1 MYEDNEW
8 YEVIKQ
14 KDNLFV
20 IRERLDKIDP
30 RFHTKYVNMYL
41 INGLKKA
48 LLIDTGCGIY
58 PLKPLINHL
67 VDKRELVVINTH
79 SHFDHRGSNNEFT
92 KVYIHENEEKS
103 LRKPI
108 DISFL
113 KDSQKK
119 VVKEYEMKSFLLPPS
134 PEVESLKEGDEF
146 DLGTIIVRI
155 YHTPGHSEGSI
166 SIATDRG
173 ELFTGDTAHY
183 GAMFLPKRTKLPI
196 LLESLSKLNILVKS
210 NNITEIYPSHEQ
222 FPVGIELLENLITG
236 VSNIEKIWHNKI
248 KDKFL
253 HSWIL
258 EDEYFKYI
266 I

>member
-1 MYEDNEW
+1 MDEDNEW

-14 KDNLFV
+14 KEYLFA

-58 PLKPLINHL
+58 PLKPLINQL
-67 VDKRELVVINTH
+67 IGKRELIIINTH
-79 SHFDHRGSNNEFT
+79 SHFDHRGSNNEFV
-92 KVYIHENEEKS
+92 KVYVHVNEEKS
-103 LRKPI
+103 LRMPI

-113 KDSQKK
+113 KDSQK
-119 VVKEYEMKSFLLPPS
+119 VSVKKYEMRGFILLPS

-146 DLGTIIVRI
+146 DLGAVKLKI
-155 YHTPGHSEGSI
+155 YHTPGHSDGSI
-166 SIATDRG
+166 SLATDRG

-183 GAMFLPKRTKLPI
+183 GAMFLPKRKNLPI
-196 LLESLSKLNILVKS
+196 LLESLSKLIRLVK
-210 NNITEIYPSHEQ
+210 NDNISEIYPSHEQ
-222 FPVGIELLENLITG
+222 FPVGIELLENLISG
-236 VSNIEKIWHNKI
+236 ISNIDKIWHKRR